1 MLIAAALQV
10 AGFFEWITGIAINHL
25 AARHLLPTVIFVSGI
40 LSAFLVNDVVCLL
53 MTPLILQV
61 CRRLSKPV
69 GPYLL
74 ALANASNVGSTATI
88 TGNPQ
93 NVFIGSL
100 SGIGYRDFLKSL
112 GPVAAIGLFVV
123 WAIFHWR
130 GVHLGRRDL
139 HARQNSTTRV
149 PYCSAD
155 LSRRLRP
162 DRGRSN
168 QTNNPSQNEYGL

>member
-1 MLIAAALQV
+1 MHHYLKMMLIAAALQI

-100 SGIGYRDFLKSL
+100 SGIGTATS
-112 GPVAAIGLFVV
+112 
-123 WAIFHWR
+123 
-130 GVHLGRRDL
+130 
-139 HARQNSTTRV
+139 
-149 PYCSAD
+149 
-155 LSRRLRP
+155 
-162 DRGRSN
+162 
-168 QTNNPSQNEYGL
+168 

>member
-1 MLIAAALQV
+1 MDHRYRHKSFSGTTSPA
-10 AGFFEWITGIAINHL
+10 N
-25 AARHLLPTVIFVSGI
+25 RHLRQWHSVGFSRQRCCLPAHDTSHIAGLPTTFQAGGSIS
-40 LSAFLVNDVVCLL
+40 
-53 MTPLILQV
+53 
-61 CRRLSKPV
+61 
-69 GPYLL
+69 
-74 ALANASNVGSTATI
+74 VGSGKRLECWQY
-88 TGNPQ
+88 GNHNWQ
-93 NVFIGSL
+93 SSKRIYWIVIRNW
-100 SGIGYRDFLKSL
+100 YRDFLKSL

-168 QTNNPSQNEYGL
+168 QTNNPYQNEYGL